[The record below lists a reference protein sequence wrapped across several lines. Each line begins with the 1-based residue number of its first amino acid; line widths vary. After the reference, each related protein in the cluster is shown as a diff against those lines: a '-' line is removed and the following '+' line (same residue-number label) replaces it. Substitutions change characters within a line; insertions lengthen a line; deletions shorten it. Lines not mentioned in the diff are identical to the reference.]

1 MASLRFGPGCRIIFG
16 RDIPLYRFLWP
27 ILTAVRVAPDHPFWS
42 TEEGQ
47 QYEATLP
54 NGRNSD
60 STALIWGHPRTG
72 GNTPTGS
79 LTSDF
84 PPDMD
89 GAYFLAL
96 LSFVDAITAP
106 RVAMNLSTAA
116 TLFGLQTKSDSALI
130 IAPTAWWLGPLRWM
144 IPWGAQCAVERI
156 RKICG
161 GKDIV
166 NVVEDIIEEQIVKRQ

>member
-1 MASLRFGPGCRIIFG
+1 M
-16 RDIPLYRFLWP
+16 PLYRFLWQ
-27 ILTAVRVAPDHPFWS
+27 ILTAARVAPDHPFWS

-54 NGRNSD
+54 NGRNTD
-60 STALIWGHPRTG
+60 TTALIWGHPRTG
-72 GNTPTGS
+72 GDTATGK

-96 LSFVDAITAP
+96 LSFVDAISAQ

-116 TLFGLQTKSDSALI
+116 TLFGLQTESDSAAVI
-130 IAPTAWWLGPLRWM
+130 IAPKAWWLGPLRWM
-144 IPWGAQCAVERI
+144 IPWSAQCAMERV
-156 RKICG
+156 RKIFG

-166 NVVEDIIEEQIVKRQ
+166 NVVEDIIEEQVVKRQ